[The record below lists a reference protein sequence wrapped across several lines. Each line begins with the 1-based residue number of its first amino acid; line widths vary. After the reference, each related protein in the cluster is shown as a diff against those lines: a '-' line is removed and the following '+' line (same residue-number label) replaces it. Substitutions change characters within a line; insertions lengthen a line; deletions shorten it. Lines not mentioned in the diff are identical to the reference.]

1 MQTSHRTPG
10 ILSQLPVLVLA
21 LGLLAGAVA
30 CGGSQNP
37 PAGDPGGDKAAPPPT
52 KQEEDKAEA
61 LKRLRARQAEV
72 CEDLCVRLNDCVR
85 KDAEENDPDALA
97 TKDGITGEQLL
108 KKHKE
113 NCLDQCNNSGIM
125 TPDQRKGLVEQCF
138 PMDDCNQFADC
149 ATKVLQK

>member
-1 MQTSHRTPG
+1 VIQTSRRTPG
-10 ILSQLPVLVLA
+10 ILSQLPILVLA
-21 LGLLAGAVA
+21 LGLLAAG
-30 CGGSQNP
+30 CGGSKKP
-37 PAGDPGGDKAAPPPT
+37 PAGDPGGGEAAPAPNKPE
-52 KQEEDKAEA
+52 QEKAEA
-61 LKRLRARQAEV
+61 LVRLRQRQAEV

-125 TPDQRKGLVEQCF
+125 TPEQRKGLVEQCF
-138 PMDDCNQFADC
+138 PMDECGPFVDC
-149 ATKVLQK
+149 ASKVLSK